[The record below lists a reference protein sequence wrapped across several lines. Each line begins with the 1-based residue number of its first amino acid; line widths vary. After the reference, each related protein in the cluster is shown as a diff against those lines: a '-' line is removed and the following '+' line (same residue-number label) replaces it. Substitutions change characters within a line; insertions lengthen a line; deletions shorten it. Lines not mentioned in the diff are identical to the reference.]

1 LGFLKKGLKTVGKAV
16 KGVVKGVVKI
26 QKKVFKGA
34 VNLVKKAWKN
44 KYIRAGLII
53 AAIATG
59 VGAIAV
65 AGATGAGAG
74 GILAAT
80 GLKGASAFGALMKA
94 GFVGFTGAAGATA
107 GLIGS
112 GGSLGLSGSIL
123 AGGSAITPVAPT
135 AVSSAALSTA
145 PTVISGLPGATTGAT
160 FTASTPIS
168 GLTTTA
174 STGAFSTAAPIT
186 SSLSSVAPTTFSS
199 TLGAGATTGGG
210 TFIGG
215 LGAAPAGPMSLAPTT
230 ASGTFTVAP
239 SAPVT
244 KAVSTAST
252 KSGFV
257 KGLQETLIGGVKQGG
272 KSLIAQGMYNL
283 VMHGDIKG
291 PEFEQDLVGGGGRA
305 GSYTGSYALPD
316 AIRFTQQGLGSDT
329 IGSTYVNMLQNL
341 NYGTGS
347 LDYARHTNMALMR
360 GIQIPQIQYA

>member
-1 LGFLKKGLKTVGKAV
+1 M
-16 KGVVKGVVKI
+16 
-26 QKKVFKGA
+26 
-34 VNLVKKAWKN
+34 
-44 KYIRAGLII
+44 
-53 AAIATG
+53 
-59 VGAIAV
+59 GAIAV

-145 PTVISGLPGATTGAT
+145 PTVISGLPGAGATTGM
-160 FTASTPIS
+160 
-168 GLTTTA
+168 G
-174 STGAFSTAAPIT
+174 FSTAAPVSMSGFTGVSTTGMGFSAATPLTT
-186 SSLSSVAPTTFSS
+186 SSGLTGLATSTSPVLPASLKGGASAIPTSSAFT
-199 TLGAGATTGGG
+199 AT
-210 TFIGG
+210 
-215 LGAAPAGPMSLAPTT
+215 
-230 ASGTFTVAP
+230 P
-239 SAPVT
+239 SAAPVT
-244 KAVSTAST
+244 KAVGTTST
-252 KSGFV
+252 KSGFLN
-257 KGLQETLIGGVKQGG
+257 GLKNTLIDGVKAGG
-272 KSLIAQGMYNL
+272 KNLVAQGMYNL

-291 PEFEQDLVGGGGRA
+291 PEFEQDLVSGGGRA

-341 NYGTGS
+341 NYGTGP

>member
-1 LGFLKKGLKTVGKAV
+1 M
-16 KGVVKGVVKI
+16 
-26 QKKVFKGA
+26 
-34 VNLVKKAWKN
+34 
-44 KYIRAGLII
+44 
-53 AAIATG
+53 
-59 VGAIAV
+59 GAIAV

-135 AVSSAALSTA
+135 AISSAALSTA
-145 PTVISGLPGATTGAT
+145 PMTI
-160 FTASTPIS
+160 
-168 GLTTTA
+168 
-174 STGAFSTAAPIT
+174 
-186 SSLSSVAPTTFSS
+186 SSLPAAAPTTFSS

-215 LGAAPAGPMSLAPTT
+215 LGGATSTGGMSLAST
-230 ASGTFTVAP
+230 ASTAAGTFTTTTPVLMSAPATGTFTANTPLSATVSSFTPATGTFTVP
-239 SAPVT
+239 TTST
-244 KAVSTAST
+244 STAASASFST
-252 KSGFV
+252 TPGTSITSSPVRIAKSRATSKKYGFLNDL
-257 KGLQETLIGGVKQGG
+257 KEGLKGGVIDGAR
-272 KSLIAQGMYNL
+272 SLVGNSLYNL

-291 PEFEQDLVGGGGRA
+291 EKFEQDLTATGGGQA
-305 GSYTGSYALPD
+305 SSYMGSYALPS
-316 AIRFTQQGLGSDT
+316 AIDYEASGIGGDT
-329 IGSTYVNMLQNL
+329 IGNTYVSMLQNL

>member
-1 LGFLKKGLKTVGKAV
+1 M
-16 KGVVKGVVKI
+16 KI
-26 QKKVFKGA
+26 QKKVFKGVTKLA
-34 VNLVKKAWKN
+34 KKAWKN

-59 VGAIAV
+59 VGAFAV

-80 GLKGASAFGALMKA
+80 GAQGASAFGALMKA
-94 GFVGFTGAAGATA
+94 GFVGFSGAAGTTA
-107 GLIGS
+107 GLVGA
-112 GGSLGLSGSIL
+112 GGSFGLSGSIL
-123 AGGSAITPVAPT
+123 AGGSAITPVAPV
-135 AVSSAALSTA
+135 APAAGGISASL
-145 PTVISGLPGATTGAT
+145 GTGA
-160 FTASTPIS
+160 
-168 GLTTTA
+168 
-174 STGAFSTAAPIT
+174 
-186 SSLSSVAPTTFSS
+186 VK
-199 TLGAGATTGGG
+199 GGG

-215 LGAAPAGPMSLAPTT
+215 LGATPTGPMSLAPT
-230 ASGTFTVAP
+230 AKTVA
-239 SAPVT
+239 
-244 KAVSTAST
+244 TAST

-257 KGLQETLIGGVKQGG
+257 KGLQETLIDGVKAGGRNLVGQG
-272 KSLIAQGMYNL
+272 LYNL

-291 PEFEQDLVGGGGRA
+291 PEFEQDLVSGSRGRA

>member
-1 LGFLKKGLKTVGKAV
+1 MGFLKKGLKTVGKAV

-80 GLKGASAFGALMKA
+80 GASGGSAFGALMKA
-94 GFVGFTGAAGATA
+94 GFVGFSGAAGTTA
-107 GLIGS
+107 GLVGA
-112 GGSLGLSGSIL
+112 GGSFGLSGSIL

-160 FTASTPIS
+160 GAFTASTPIS
-168 GLTTTA
+168 GLTTA
-174 STGAFSTAAPIT
+174 STGAFSTAAPIST
-186 SSLSSVAPTTFSS
+186 SSGLTGLATSTSSVLPTSS
-199 TLGAGATTGGG
+199 
-210 TFIGG
+210 FG
-215 LGAAPAGPMSLAPTT
+215 LTSAAP

-239 SAPVT
+239 SAAPVT
-244 KAVSTAST
+244 KAVGTTST
-252 KSGFV
+252 KSGFL
-257 KGLQETLIGGVKQGG
+257 KGLQETLIDGVKSGT
-272 KSLIAQGMYNL
+272 KNLVATGMYNL

-291 PEFEQDLVGGGGRA
+291 PEFEQDLYGGGGGRA